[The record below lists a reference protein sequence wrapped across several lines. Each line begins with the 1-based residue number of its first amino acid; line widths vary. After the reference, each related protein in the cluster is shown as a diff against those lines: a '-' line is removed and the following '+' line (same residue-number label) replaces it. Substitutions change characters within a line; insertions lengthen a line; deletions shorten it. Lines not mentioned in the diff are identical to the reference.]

1 MIQDFYIT
9 YIFLIIAVILSI
21 KGFSDPFFVEKY
33 LFIPYRVKHN
43 KEYYRFISH
52 AFLHGDPGHLIFN
65 MLALFSFGR
74 YVEEE
79 FIITLK
85 DPVLGKVVFLF
96 YCIAA
101 IIVASLISYYRHQN
115 NYNYRSLGISGLTSA
130 IIFSFILWNPTGG
143 IGFILFP
150 YPIPAWIFGIL
161 YLAFEIY
168 SDRNRKTGI
177 AHDAHIAGAV
187 FGILFALIF
196 NFELVRT
203 QLSLLFNI

>member
-1 MIQDFYIT
+1 MILEFYIT

-65 MLALFSFGR
+65 MITLFSFGTALENAI
-74 YVEEE
+74 V
-79 FIITLK
+79 FFTQNQ
-85 DPVLGKVVFLF
+85 VLGKIIFLA
-96 YCIAA
+96 YCLGA
-101 IIVASLISYYRHQN
+101 IIVASLISYYRHSN
-115 NYNYRSLGISGLTSA
+115 NYNYRSLGISGMTSA
-130 IIFSFILWNPTGG
+130 IVFTSILWDPSGYVYMP
-143 IGFILFP
+143 FKMP
-150 YPIPAWIFGIL
+150 SWIFGLL

-177 AHDAHIAGAV
+177 AHDAHIAGAI
-187 FGILFALIF
+187 FGILFAIIF
-196 NFELVRT
+196 KFDQV
-203 QLSLLFNI
+203 QKGFSLLF

>member
-1 MIQDFYIT
+1 MILEFYIT

-65 MLALFSFGR
+65 MFALFSFGLG
-74 YVEEE
+74 VESNIVSNMPNP
-79 FIITLK
+79 II
-85 DPVLGKVVFLF
+85 GKIVFLV
-96 YCIAA
+96 YCICA
-101 IIVASLISYYRHQN
+101 IIAASLISYFRNSN
-115 NYNYRSLGISGLTSA
+115 NYSYRSLGISGLASA
-130 IIFSFILWNPTGG
+130 IIFTSILW
-143 IGFILFP
+143 FP
-150 YPIPAWIFGIL
+150 YGHINMFFIPIDIPAWVFGIV

-196 NFELVRT
+196 NFGLVQRGF
-203 QLSLLFNI
+203 SLLF

>member
-1 MIQDFYIT
+1 MILEFYIT

-65 MLALFSFGR
+65 MIALFSFGKF
-74 YVEEE
+74 VEEE
-79 FIITLK
+79 FVITLNN
-85 DPVLGKVVFLF
+85 PILGKVVYLF
-96 YCIAA
+96 YCLGA
-101 IIVASLISYYRHQN
+101 IICASLISYSRHKN

-130 IIFSFILWNPTGG
+130 IVFTFILWNPRGE
-143 IGFILFP
+143 IMFFFIP
-150 YPIPAWIFGIL
+150 RIPAWIFGIV

-196 NFELVRT
+196 NFGLVQRGF
-203 QLSLLFNI
+203 SFLF

>member
-1 MIQDFYIT
+1 M
-9 YIFLIIAVILSI
+9 SI

-52 AFLHGDPGHLIFN
+52 AFLHGDVGHLIFN
-65 MLALFSFGR
+65 MMTLFFFGKI
-74 YVEEE
+74 VEYQIRDYIESP
-79 FIITLK
+79 IIGNL
-85 DPVLGKVVFLF
+85 VFLS
-96 YCIAA
+96 YCICS
-101 IIVASLISYYRHQN
+101 IIASSLISYYRHSN

-130 IIFSFILWNPTGG
+130 IVFTGILWNPKMD
-143 IGFILFP
+143 INLFLIP
-150 YPIPAWIFGIL
+150 IDIPAWIFGLI

-196 NFELVRT
+196 NFGLV
-203 QLSLLFNI
+203 QIGFSFLF

>member
-1 MIQDFYIT
+1 MILEFYIT

-65 MLALFSFGR
+65 MIAMFSFGK
-74 YVEEE
+74 YIEDV
-79 FIITLK
+79 FTITASN
-85 DPVLGKVVFLF
+85 PILGKVFFLL
-96 YCIAA
+96 YCILA
-101 IIVASLISYYRHQN
+101 IISASLISYYRHQN

-130 IIFSFILWNPTGG
+130 IIFSYIMWNPSGE
-143 IGFILFP
+143 IMFIFIPFP
-150 YPIPAWIFGIL
+150 IKAWIFGFI

-196 NFELVRT
+196 NFGLVQRGF
-203 QLSLLFNI
+203 SFLF

>member
-1 MIQDFYIT
+1 MILEFYIT

-65 MLALFSFGR
+65 MIALFSFGK
-74 YVEEE
+74 YIEDV
-79 FIITLK
+79 FTITANN
-85 DPVLGKVVFLF
+85 PILGKVFFIL
-96 YCIAA
+96 YCILA
-101 IIVASLISYYRHQN
+101 IISASLISYYRHKN
-115 NYNYRSLGISGLTSA
+115 NFNYRSLGISGLTSA
-130 IIFSFILWNPTGG
+130 IIFSYIMWNPSGE
-143 IGFILFP
+143 IMFIFIPFP
-150 YPIPAWIFGIL
+150 IKAWIFGLI

-196 NFELVRT
+196 NFGLVQRGF
-203 QLSLLFNI
+203 SFLF

>member
-1 MIQDFYIT
+1 MILEFYIT

-65 MLALFSFGR
+65 MIALFSFGK
-74 YVEEE
+74 YIEDV
-79 FIITLK
+79 FTLTTSN
-85 DPVLGKVVFLF
+85 PILGKVFFLL
-96 YCIAA
+96 YCILA
-101 IIVASLISYYRHQN
+101 IISASLISYFRHQN
-115 NYNYRSLGISGLTSA
+115 NFNYRSLGISGLTSA
-130 IIFSFILWNPTGG
+130 IIFSYIMWNPSGE
-143 IGFILFP
+143 IMFIFIPFP
-150 YPIPAWIFGIL
+150 IKAWIFGLI

-196 NFELVRT
+196 NFGLV
-203 QLSLLFNI
+203 QMGFSFLF

>member
-1 MIQDFYIT
+1 MILEFYIT

-65 MLALFSFGR
+65 MIALFSFGK
-74 YVEEE
+74 YIEDV
-79 FIITLK
+79 FTLTASN
-85 DPVLGKVVFLF
+85 PILGKVFFLL
-96 YCIAA
+96 YCILA
-101 IIVASLISYYRHQN
+101 IISASLISYYRHQN
-115 NYNYRSLGISGLTSA
+115 NFNYRSLGISGLTSA
-130 IIFSFILWNPTGG
+130 IIFSYIMWNPSGE
-143 IGFILFP
+143 IMFIFFP
-150 YPIPAWIFGIL
+150 FPIKAWIFGLI

-187 FGILFALIF
+187 FGVLFALIF
-196 NFELVRT
+196 NFGLVQREF
-203 QLSLLFNI
+203 SFLF